1 MALNYTVKEHGK
13 PAARHEGRAPSIGT
27 VIASG
32 DIRTTNADPGLL
44 FGLMPQKASESYML
58 PDGTKYVK
66 RTIDGQE
73 RFVNTMDKGDWFS
86 LQANEEKKA
95 ETGGGGGGGGE
106 QKAPSAGSIVNVGT
120 PGGTVIPGTYEGG
133 SGGSAGLLAISPG
146 AVNWKPQVGALNPLA
161 DPNNFYL
168 DLPTIQ
174 MPQEQRYINPYLG
187 VLA

>member
-32 DIRTTNADPGLL
+32 DILKTNADSGLL

-95 ETGGGGGGGGE
+95 ETGGGGGGEE
-106 QKAPSAGSIVNVGT
+106 QKATSAGSIMNVGT

-133 SGGSAGLLAISPG
+133 SGGSVGLLQISPG
-146 AVNWKPQVGALNPLA
+146 AVNWKPQVGTLNPLA
-161 DPNNFYL
+161 DPNQFYANL
-168 DLPTIQ
+168 APIQ
-174 MPQEQRYINPYLG
+174 MPQERRYIDPSLM
-187 VLA
+187 LI